1 MIEELFQDIQTFLN
15 ENRETSDECR
25 EYEQLLE
32 EFYQIPS
39 YVERFKHEKE
49 EEKQC

>member
-1 MIEELFQDIQTFLN
+1 MIDELLQDIQTYLN
-15 ENRETSDECR
+15 QTREKSSEAK

-39 YVERFKHEKE
+39 YVERFKKAE
-49 EEKQC
+49 EEQ